1 MPSGIPPSGSA
12 RHPRRRSEGP
22 ALPGGSVY
30 TDNRAPVEWLIDQ
43 SLLDDAAGRP
53 AQQNSNLGGS
63 YHGFVNYVRL
73 YTDDSGQTRFED
85 LEFSFAPH
93 DFAPPAPPLDVSEPI
108 DALALLMLRG
118 PSGRPHEAHPSPAR
132 QFLIV
137 LQGSW
142 RVSTADETRR
152 FSVGDIVL
160 TDASTPSGLGHG
172 STIVEDTVLAV
183 VRL

>member
-1 MPSGIPPSGSA
+1 M
-12 RHPRRRSEGP
+12 
-22 ALPGGSVY
+22 
-30 TDNRAPVEWLIDQ
+30 
-43 SLLDDAAGRP
+43 
-53 AQQNSNLGGS
+53 
-63 YHGFVNYVRL
+63 NYVRL

-118 PSGRPHEAHPSPAR
+118 PSGWSDQAHPSPAR

-160 TDASTPSGLGHG
+160 TEDISGLGHG